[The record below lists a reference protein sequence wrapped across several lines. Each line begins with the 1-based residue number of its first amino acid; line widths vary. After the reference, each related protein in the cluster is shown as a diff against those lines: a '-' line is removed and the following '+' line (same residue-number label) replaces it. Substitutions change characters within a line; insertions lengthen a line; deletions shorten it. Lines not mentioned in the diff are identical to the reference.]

1 MFYSRRL
8 ARLLHAIPGKKFG
21 IYRYLPLFFLMGA
34 GMEFTMVN
42 WRVGNVN
49 FCMFTLQL
57 HYN

>member
-49 FCMFTLQL
+49 FCMFTL
-57 HYN
+57 